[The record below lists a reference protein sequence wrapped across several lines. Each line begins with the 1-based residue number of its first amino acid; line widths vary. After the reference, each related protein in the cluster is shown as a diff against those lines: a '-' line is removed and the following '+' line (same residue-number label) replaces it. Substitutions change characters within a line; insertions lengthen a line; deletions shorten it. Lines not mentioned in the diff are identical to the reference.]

1 MATKVVA
8 NSLWIGEK
16 LLPQNIISIKSFL
29 QNGFDYNLYVYDDVK
44 NIPSEVNV
52 LDANDILPESRI
64 WVYKKGFNKGGV
76 SGYSCEFRYE
86 FLYKYGGLF
95 VDTDIVLLKQFDLDK
110 SFIFISELNES
121 GKKSVTN
128 GLIYSRRIGRAIFRM
143 ALDDI
148 NYRNKERLRHGE
160 VGPIL
165 LNNLVKKC
173 NLEEFVLG
181 HDMFCSIGWYET
193 LKLIDGTQLS
203 EDAIGIHLCDAIND
217 LDNIDIK
224 TYPYVSIIEQLKRK
238 YL

>member
-1 MATKVVA
+1 MATKEVA
-8 NSLWIGEK
+8 NSLWIGDK
-16 LLPQNIISIKSFL
+16 LLPQNIISINSFL

-44 NIPSEVNV
+44 NIPLGVNV

-76 SGYSCEFRYE
+76 SGYSCEFRYQ
-86 FLYKYGGLF
+86 FLYNRGGLF

-110 SFIFISELNES
+110 SFIFISELNEA
-121 GKKSVTN
+121 GDTITTNSV
-128 GLIYSRRIGRAIFRM
+128 IYSQSTTASIWSE

-148 NYRNKERLRHGE
+148 SYRNKARLRHGE

-165 LNNLVKKC
+165 LNNLVKKY
-173 NLEEFVLG
+173 NLEKYVLLP
-181 HDMFCSIGWYET
+181 HTFCSVGYFET
-193 LKLIDGTQLS
+193 LKLIDGTQLT